1 MRSLRPWWLA
11 HASLL
16 FHVLDH
22 WTEGLECA
30 KPIARAPILL
40 ERTIMFEAGAYISY
54 NLSLSTDWG
63 TRRMVGAKDKSKLGY
78 RIFLAIVV
86 LVLGGSML
94 MYLVPQSP
102 VGSEISTDT
111 LAKIGDE
118 SVSVQDVRQ
127 QLNQIEQ
134 RNPNMKPLESL
145 YAQQILKQLVFEK
158 EIEYE
163 AKRLGIAVS
172 DQERADR
179 IRQYV
184 PTAFIGGTFV
194 GMDRYSTEVQARFQ
208 LTVPVFEEL
217 IRQGL
222 LEEKFRKLVTDG
234 ISVGP
239 AELQDEFRYK
249 NEKLKLDYA
258 LIKPEDLE
266 GKISPDEAQIRSA
279 YEKNKSKYQVPE
291 RRVVRYAV
299 VDINQIR
306 QNLQVSDDMLKQ
318 QYMAN
323 MQQYQVPNR
332 VHVQHIL
339 FMTVGKTT
347 DAEVEEVKKKA
358 EDVLKQVKKGGK
370 FEDLA
375 KKYSEDPGSKDKGGD
390 LNWITERQTVPE
402 FEKTAFSL
410 SPGQV
415 SDLVK
420 TQYGFHIIKVL
431 EKETAHTKPFEEVKD
446 SLRAP
451 LLLSQA
457 DKLASDTADKLSA
470 AIRQS
475 NKIPLDDLAKQYHLT
490 VNETRAISATDPLLE
505 LANSQEAKDAIFRL
519 RPGELSLPV
528 RTDRGY
534 VVLSVKSSQPAHA
547 GSLDEVRDRVITDLK
562 REKSTDLAKAKGDE
576 LIKRVKAGE
585 KFDATA
591 RALGLEPKTS
601 DSIAR
606 DGSIPG
612 AASGK
617 QLGAAFNLK
626 TGDVG
631 APLSLGQNWMVY
643 RVAEKTEA
651 NLADFDKQKKPLTEE
666 LLQSKRN
673 LAFEAFRTALDN
685 RLKVE
690 GKLKLM
696 PEKLK
701 SFGTFG

>member
-1 MRSLRPWWLA
+1 
-11 HASLL
+11 
-16 FHVLDH
+16 
-22 WTEGLECA
+22 
-30 KPIARAPILL
+30 
-40 ERTIMFEAGAYISY
+40 
-54 NLSLSTDWG
+54 
-63 TRRMVGAKDKSKLGY
+63 MVGAKDKSKLGY
-78 RIFLAIVV
+78 RILLGAVV

-94 MYLVPQSP
+94 LYLVPQSP
-102 VGSEISTDT
+102 VSGEIATDT
-111 LAKIGDE
+111 VAKIGDE

-127 QLNQIEQ
+127 QLKQIEQ
-134 RNPNMKPLESL
+134 RNPNMKPLEAL
-145 YAQQILKQLVFEK
+145 YAQQILKQLVFQK

-184 PTAFIGGTFV
+184 PTAFNGGTFV
-194 GMDRYSTEVQARFQ
+194 GMDRYSAEVQARFQ

-249 NEKLKLDYA
+249 NEKVKLEYA

-266 GKISPDEAQIRSA
+266 GKISPDEAEIRAA
-279 YEKNKSKYQVPE
+279 YDKNKSKYQVPE
-291 RRVVRYAV
+291 RRVVRYAL
-299 VDINQIR
+299 VDVNQIR
-306 QNLQVSDDMLKQ
+306 QSLQVSDDMLKQ
-318 QYMAN
+318 QYQAN
-323 MQQYQVPNR
+323 IQQYQVPNR
-332 VHVQHIL
+332 VHVEHIL
-339 FMTVGKTT
+339 FMTVGKT
-347 DAEVEEVKKKA
+347 DAEVEEIKKKA

-390 LNWITERQTVPE
+390 LSWITQGQTVPE

-431 EKETAHTKPFEEVKD
+431 EKETARTKPFDEVKD

-451 LLLSQA
+451 LLLSQS

-475 NKIPLDDLAKQYHLT
+475 NKISLDDLAKQYHLT
-490 VNETRAISATDPLLE
+490 VNETRPIAATDPLLE

-519 RPGELSLPV
+519 RLDEVSLPV

-534 VVLSVKSSQPAHA
+534 VVLAVKSSQPAHQ
-547 GSLDEVRDRVITDLK
+547 GSLEEVRDRVVTDLK
-562 REKSTDLAKAKGDE
+562 REKSTDIARSKAEE
-576 LIKRVKAGE
+576 LIKRVKGGE
-585 KFDATA
+585 KFDAAA

-601 DSIAR
+601 DLIAR

-617 QLGAAFNLK
+617 QVSAAFNLK
-626 TGDVG
+626 AGDT
-631 APLSLGQNWMVY
+631 ASPLSLGQNWLVY
-643 RVAEKTEA
+643 HVAEKTEA
-651 NLADFDKQKKPLTEE
+651 NPADFDKQKKQLTDE

-673 LAFEAFRTALDN
+673 LAFEAFQKSLDD
-685 RLKVE
+685 RMKQE

-696 PEKLK
+696 PDKLK

>member
-1 MRSLRPWWLA
+1 MA
-11 HASLL
+11 A
-16 FHVLDH
+16 
-22 WTEGLECA
+22 A
-30 KPIARAPILL
+30 
-40 ERTIMFEAGAYISY
+40 
-54 NLSLSTDWG
+54 
-63 TRRMVGAKDKSKLGY
+63 DKSKLGY
-78 RIFLAIVV
+78 RILLGVVV

-94 MYLVPQSP
+94 LYLVPQSP
-102 VGSEISTDT
+102 VSGEISTDT
-111 LAKIGDE
+111 VAKIGDE

-145 YAQQILKQLVFEK
+145 YAQQILKQLVFQK

-163 AKRLGIAVS
+163 AKRLGIRVS
-172 DQERADR
+172 DQEQADR

-184 PTAFIGGTFV
+184 PTAYNAGVFV
-194 GMDRYSTEVQARFQ
+194 GRDRYSAEVQARFQ
-208 LTVPVFEEL
+208 MTVELFEEL
-217 IRQGL
+217 VRQGL
-222 LEEKFRKLVTDG
+222 LEEKFRKMVTDG

-249 NEKLKLDYA
+249 NEKVKLDYA

-266 GKISPDEAQIRSA
+266 AKISPDEAEIRAA

-291 RRVVRYAV
+291 RRVVRYAL
-299 VDINQIR
+299 VDVNQIR
-306 QNLQVSDDMLKQ
+306 HSLQVSDDVLKQ
-318 QYMAN
+318 QYQAN
-323 MQQYQVPNR
+323 IQQYQVPNR
-332 VHVQHIL
+332 VHVEHIL
-339 FMTVGKTT
+339 FMTVGKT
-347 DAEVEEVKKKA
+347 DAEVEEIKKKA
-358 EDVLKQVKKGGK
+358 EDVLKQVKKGEK

-390 LNWITERQTVPE
+390 LSWITQGQTVPE

-446 SLRAP
+446 SLRANFLP
-451 LLLSQA
+451 TQA
-457 DKLASDTADKLSA
+457 DKEASAIADQLTA

-475 NKIPLDDLAKQYHLT
+475 PRMSLDDLAKQFHLT
-490 VNETRAISATDPLLE
+490 VGETRPIAASDPLLE
-505 LANSQEAKDAIFRL
+505 LANSQEAKDAIFRA
-519 RPGELSLPV
+519 RPDETSLPV

-534 VVLSVKSSQPAHA
+534 VVLSVKSILPAHQ
-547 GSLDEVRDRVITDLK
+547 GPLEEVRDRVITDLK
-562 REKSTDLAKAKGDE
+562 REKSTEMAKSKAEE

-585 KFDATA
+585 KFDAAA
-591 RALGLEPKTS
+591 RSLGLEPKTS
-601 DSIAR
+601 DLIAR

-617 QLGAAFNLK
+617 QISAAFSLK
-626 TGDVG
+626 TGDV
-631 APLSLGQNWMVY
+631 ATPLGLGQNWLVF
-643 RVAEKTEA
+643 RVAEKSEA
-651 NLADFDKQKKPLTEE
+651 NLADFDKQKKQLTDE

-673 LAFEAFRTALDN
+673 LAFEAFQKALDN
-685 RLKVE
+685 RLKEE

-701 SFGTFG
+701 GFGSLG

>member
-1 MRSLRPWWLA
+1 M
-11 HASLL
+11 
-16 FHVLDH
+16 
-22 WTEGLECA
+22 T
-30 KPIARAPILL
+30 
-40 ERTIMFEAGAYISY
+40 
-54 NLSLSTDWG
+54 
-63 TRRMVGAKDKSKLGY
+63 GAKDKSKLGY
-78 RIFLAIVV
+78 RILLGAVV

-94 MYLVPQSP
+94 LYLVPQSQ
-102 VGSEISTDT
+102 VSGEISTDT
-111 LAKIGDE
+111 VAKIGDE

-145 YAQQILKQLVFEK
+145 YAQQIMKQLVFEK

-163 AKRLGIAVS
+163 AKRLGITVS

-184 PTAFIGGTFV
+184 PTAFNSGTFV
-194 GMDRYSTEVQARFQ
+194 GMDRYSAEVQARFQ

-217 IRQGL
+217 LRQGL

-249 NEKLKLDYA
+249 NEKVKLDYA
-258 LIKPEDLE
+258 MIKPEDLE
-266 GKISPDEAQIRSA
+266 AKISSDDSEIRA
-279 YEKNKSKYQVPE
+279 TYEKNKSKYQVPE
-291 RRVVRYAV
+291 RRVARYAL
-299 VDINQIR
+299 VDVNQIR
-306 QNLQVSDDMLKQ
+306 QNLQVSDDMLKL
-318 QYMAN
+318 QYQAN
-323 MQQYQVPNR
+323 IQQYQVANR
-332 VHVQHIL
+332 VHVEHIL
-339 FMTVGKTT
+339 FMTVGKT
-347 DAEVEEVKKKA
+347 DAEVEEIKKKA

-390 LNWITERQTVPE
+390 LTWITQGQTVPE

-410 SPGQV
+410 PAGQV

-451 LLLSQA
+451 LLLTQA
-457 DKLASDTADKLSA
+457 DKLASDTADQLST

-475 NKIPLDDLAKQYHLT
+475 NKVSLDDLAKQYHLT
-490 VNETRAISATDPLLE
+490 VNETRPISATDPLLE
-505 LANSQEAKDAIFRL
+505 LANSQDAKDAIFRL
-519 RPGELSLPV
+519 KPQELSLPV

-534 VVLSVKSSQPAHA
+534 VVLSVKSVQAAHP
-547 GSLDEVRDRVITDLK
+547 GSLEEVRDRVIADLK
-562 REKSTDLAKAKGDE
+562 REKSTELAKSKAEE
-576 LIKRVKAGE
+576 LTKRIKSGE
-585 KFDATA
+585 KFDAAA
-591 RALGLEPKTS
+591 RALGLDPKTS
-601 DSIAR
+601 DPLAR

-617 QLGAAFNLK
+617 QVGAAFNLK
-626 TGDVG
+626 SGDVA
-631 APLSLGQNWMVY
+631 APLSLGQNWLVY
-643 RVAEKTEA
+643 RVAEKTEV
-651 NLADFDKQKKPLTEE
+651 NPADFDKQKSQLTKE
-666 LLQSKRN
+666 LLDSKRM
-673 LAFEAFRTALDN
+673 LAFEAFRTALDT
-685 RLKVE
+685 RLKQE